1 MDWARNEIIEKEQEL
16 LVQKLQEQRQ
26 HMVAKERSLQENTA
40 LLTEKLK
47 REREN
52 LRKEQNMM
60 LEHKLKVSQA
70 VALVVLDGHYPG
82 SSGRHG

>member
-16 LVQKLQEQRQ
+16 PVQKLQEQRQ
-26 HMVAKERSLQENTA
+26 HMVAKERSLQENIA

-70 VALVVLDGHYPG
+70 VALVVLDGHYPR